1 MTVPD
6 ATLEKPANDGSSHLN
21 PPARRLTKLPTYV
34 FAELD
39 EMKEAARKRGADL
52 IDLGMGNPD
61 RPTPEPIIKAI
72 QEAVANPANHGYP
85 LFKGKPAFREAVAGW
100 MKRRYNVDI
109 DPVTEVQPLI
119 GSKEGLAH
127 LTFAYVDEGDTV
139 LVPSPYYPVHSRAAW

>member
-39 EMKEAARKRGADL
+39 ELKAAARARGADL

-61 RPTPEPIIKAI
+61 RPTPAAI
-72 QEAVANPANHGYP
+72 VQVLQDAVANPANHGYP
-85 LFKGKPAFREAVAGW
+85 DFRGKPAFRQAVVDW
-100 MKRRYNVDI
+100 MQRRYNVSI
-109 DPVTEVQPLI
+109 NPENEVQ
-119 GSKEGLAH
+119 
-127 LTFAYVDEGDTV
+127 
-139 LVPSPYYPVHSRAAW
+139 